1 MQSGVYMDSKKRI
14 KYLLLFSATG
24 FFCVLIGILFY
35 LYTPDVRLT
44 DEKKVLYDEADSAV
58 VSTSLK
64 TKGVDL
70 PAPAFDHDSGFYPDS
85 FSLRLSAA
93 NGCKIYYT
101 TDSSVPSD
109 QSTQYS
115 EPIIIRDLSPDE
127 NVSHAL
133 AEIPYTKPVN
143 KACIIRAVAYDANG
157 NQSDIVT
164 KSYFIDYEDKV
175 FQANLPTVSL
185 VSDPINLFDPKLG
198 IYTNYLMEGW
208 EREALFT
215 YYDAAGTPV
224 FEQNLGIRL
233 RGSSTRSS
241 ALKDF
246 TLLARSEFDGNSEI
260 QYPLFSTPMDSLI
273 LRHREVPQQEG
284 FLSSLVADR
293 DLVTQEYQM
302 VNLYLNGEFWGI
314 YALLGRV
321 DEFSLSQKYNLD
333 ENNVAFIKL
342 NHFAEGKEQAMQY
355 YHVLIDFLNT
365 ADLSV
370 PENYQKACEQI
381 DMQSLIDYYVTS
393 IYINNIDT
401 NCFTINSLMWRSIKA
416 TGDAYADGKWRFGL
430 YDLDHAVLPN
440 GFELIDD
447 PAVKNLTNA
456 YEFNYFSE
464 FFPFGAISPMED
476 PILNNFMG
484 NAEFRQQFY
493 DTFLE
498 IARVNFNPER
508 VQQLLAMLP
517 YQEGTETIA
526 TFFANRP
533 DYIFGYLDDF
543 MQNGRT
549 NYEQAT
555 AEVEA
560 ESHEPAL
567 LRYGATTA
575 LILAAF
581 ACLCVLLTT
590 IYVLQNSGFRRG
602 KGGKKS

>member
-1 MQSGVYMDSKKRI
+1 MDSKKRI

-24 FFCVLIGILFY
+24 FFCILVGIVFY
-35 LYTPDVRLT
+35 LYTPNLRLT

-58 VSTSLK
+58 VSTALK

-109 QSTQYS
+109 QSNLYS
-115 EPIIIRDLSPDE
+115 GPISIRDLSPDE

-133 AEIPYTKPVN
+133 AEIPDTKPVN
-143 KACIIRAVAYDANG
+143 KASIIRAVAYDANG
-157 NQSDIVT
+157 NRSEIVT
-164 KSYFIDYEDKV
+164 KAYFVDYDEKAY
-175 FQANLPTVSL
+175 QANLPTVSL

-246 TLLARSEFDGNSEI
+246 TLFARSEFDGNDEI
-260 QYPLFSTPMDSLI
+260 QYPLFSTPVDSLV
-273 LRHREVPQQEG
+273 LRHREVTQQEG
-284 FLSSLVADR
+284 FLSSLVSDR

-302 VNLYLNGEFWGI
+302 VNFYLNGEFWGV

-333 ENNVAFIKL
+333 EKNVAFIKL

-370 PENYQKACEQI
+370 QENYQKACEQI
-381 DMQSLIDYYVTS
+381 DIQSLIDYYVTS

-401 NCFTINSLMWRSIKA
+401 SCFTINSLMWRSLKA
-416 TGDAYADGKWRFGL
+416 TDDAYADGKWRFGL
-430 YDLDHAVLPN
+430 YDLDHAIVPS

-447 PAVKNLTNA
+447 PAVKNMTEA
-456 YEFNYFSE
+456 YSFNYFTE

-498 IARVNFNPER
+498 ITRVNFNPER
-508 VQQLLAMLP
+508 VQQLLAKLP
-517 YQEGTETIA
+517 YQEGTETMA

-543 MQNGRT
+543 MQNGRANFERT
-549 NYEQAT
+549 K
-555 AEVEA
+555 AEVQA
-560 ESHEPAL
+560 ENPEPAL
-567 LRYGATTA
+567 QRYGATTP

-581 ACLCVLLTT
+581 ACLCVLLTAM
-590 IYVLQNSGFRRG
+590 YVHRYGGFRRR
-602 KGGKKS
+602 KGGK